1 MVIKRKPNCRE
12 GGNRSFFFLAT
23 MDFASLQARLASI
36 DTFLNECPDSTFDS
50 PEGQAAKADPVLY
63 NVYRDGSNTSDLH
76 SMTGFG
82 TFVGSTHMKGIKVH
96 DDVDNKD
103 YVFASKS
110 KCKVIREG
118 NEVTVFA
125 SELIPTDHII
135 EHLKK

>member
-1 MVIKRKPNCRE
+1 
-12 GGNRSFFFLAT
+12 

-50 PEGQAAKADPVLY
+50 PEAQAAKADPVLY
-63 NVYRDGSNTSDLH
+63 NVYRDGSDTSDLH

-96 DDVDNKD
+96 DSVDNKD
-103 YVFASKS
+103 YVLAAKS
-110 KCKVIREG
+110 KCKVIRDR

>member
-1 MVIKRKPNCRE
+1 MIVKKKENCRE
-12 GGNRSFFFLAT
+12 GGNRSFFIAT
-23 MDFASLQARLASI
+23 CDFASLQARLASI

-50 PEGQAAKADPVLY
+50 PEAQAAKADPVLY
-63 NVYRDGSNTSDLH
+63 NVYRDGSDTSDLH

-96 DDVDNKD
+96 DDVDSKD
-103 YVFASKS
+103 YVFSPKS
-110 KCKVIREG
+110 KCKVLRGG

>member
-1 MVIKRKPNCRE
+1 MIVKKKENCRE
-12 GGNRSFFFLAT
+12 GGQKSFFIAT

-63 NVYRDGSNTSDLH
+63 NVYRDGSDTSDLH

-96 DDVDNKD
+96 DDVDNK
-103 YVFASKS
+103 VHITLS
-110 KCKVIREG
+110 
-118 NEVTVFA
+118 EVLFLVSINFF
-125 SELIPTDHII
+125 EII
-135 EHLKK
+135 YNLCFNPLNISYRS

>member
-1 MVIKRKPNCRE
+1 MIVKKKENCRE
-12 GGNRSFFFLAT
+12 GGQRSYFIAT
-23 MDFASLQARLASI
+23 CDFASLQARLASI

-63 NVYRDGSNTSDLH
+63 NVYRDGSDTSDLH

-103 YVFASKS
+103 YVFAPKS
-110 KCKVIREG
+110 KCKVLRDG

-125 SELIPTDHII
+125 SELITTDHII